1 MKVSPGSMALA
12 IRPGIAAGSI
22 LISESESGVRL
33 LPSLGGGLRL
43 DITQVSSICW
53 DTKKLPGFLFI
64 FKWRSSIN
72 NQPLFVLSLSL
83 LYLVLLFCGLLWYW
97 QHCMLVVTVCLQGS
111 IKTKWVCTN
120 EVPALAAL
128 TSPNGRNQ
136 SQKNHFFSSAPP
148 RPGSRY
154 RNIRI
159 DASLYHASRPRIS
172 CITQNTSNSWLSQYL
187 HSTIL
192 MIAIH

>member
-1 MKVSPGSMALA
+1 MITEPRRGPQIRYHAL
-12 IRPGIAAGSI
+12 S
-22 LISESESGVRL
+22 L
-33 LPSLGGGLRL
+33 LNAE
-43 DITQVSSICW
+43 TQKSCP
-53 DTKKLPGFLFI
+53 TFCL

-72 NQPLFVLSLSL
+72 KQPLFVLPLSL
-83 LYLVLLFCGLLWYW
+83 LYLLLLFCGLLWYW

-172 CITQNTSNSWLSQYL
+172 CITQNTSNSHDCLNISTLPSWWLPF
-187 HSTIL
+187 
-192 MIAIH
+192 